1 MISGSAVEGVV
12 HLLIDFDFWVQPAWG
27 QHPDP
32 NQWNAAGYYQ
42 GYAQGYDQYG
52 YPTQPPQ
59 DPAYAQYGNYPGYGN
74 YPQQVC

>member
-1 MISGSAVEGVV
+1 MVLRE
-12 HLLIDFDFWVQPAWG
+12 QPAAWG
-27 QHPDP
+27 QHQDP
-32 NQWNAAGYYQ
+32 NQQWNAAGYYQ

-74 YPQQVC
+74 YPQQVCQFSFLFLPLVF